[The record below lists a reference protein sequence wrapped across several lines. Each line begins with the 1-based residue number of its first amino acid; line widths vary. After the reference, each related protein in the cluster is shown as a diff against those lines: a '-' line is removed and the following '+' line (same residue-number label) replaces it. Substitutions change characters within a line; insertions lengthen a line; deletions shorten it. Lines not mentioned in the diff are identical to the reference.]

1 MEKVKY
7 IKIGNKQYKK
17 KNVILFFTGII
28 IIHIMLQVYIILKQ
42 DKVFKV
48 TPKTKEELIYL
59 IKEENTPLFLINTSK
74 ITDMS
79 WLFHGGIFVNYA
91 GIELWDVSNVENME
105 GMFYGAGRINADLSS
120 WDISKVKNM
129 QYMFAYTAH
138 ISKEKV
144 NNWKVSDDVK
154 YYGIFRGTKLENNPP
169 DWFKL
174 KNEFETKYYPESK
187 GALIR
192 MLKDEN
198 ILAGEIDVSKVDDA
212 AGALDNIKRYNKS
225 YLNEYEVL
233 LDMRKT
239 IGLSISQ
246 LKLLGYSVYSGYS
259 YQKERQIEHLENR
272 SREYDEKLL
281 NMRKKPFYEELQEP
295 KKLIHDDY
303 PGIEFWNVPDIDKI
317 LEKVNE

>member
-17 KNVILFFTGII
+17 KNVILFFTGVII
-28 IIHIMLQVYIILKQ
+28 TYIVLQIFMILNQ
-42 DKVFKV
+42 DKFFKA

-59 IKEENTPLFLINTSK
+59 IKEKNTPLFLINTSK

-79 WLFHGGIFVNYA
+79 WLFHGGIFVNYT
-91 GIELWDVSNVENME
+91 GLETWDVSNVENME
-105 GMFYGAGRINADLSS
+105 GMFYGAGIINADLSS

-129 QYMFAYTAH
+129 QYMFAYTTL

-154 YYGIFRGTKLENNPP
+154 YYGIFRGTKLEHTPP

-187 GALIR
+187 DELIR

-198 ILAGEIDVSKVDDA
+198 ILAGEIDVSKVNNA
-212 AGALDNIKRYNKS
+212 AEALDNIKRYNKS
-225 YLNEYEVL
+225 YLNEYDNL
-233 LDMRKT
+233 LSMWNT
-239 IGLSISQ
+239 IEMTIHEIQ
-246 LKLLGYSVYSGYS
+246 YSGYDS
-259 YQKERQIEHLENR
+259 QKELRIEYLKNM
-272 SREYDEKLL
+272 SREYEEKLL

-317 LEKVNE
+317 LEKVSEQYYFK

>member
-17 KNVILFFTGII
+17 KNVILFFTGVII
-28 IIHIMLQVYIILKQ
+28 IYIVLQFFMILNQ
-42 DKVFKV
+42 DKFFKA

-59 IKEENTPLFLINTSK
+59 IKEKNTPLFLINTSK

-79 WLFHGGIFVNYA
+79 WLFHGGVFVNYT
-91 GIELWDVSNVENME
+91 GIESWDVSNVENME
-105 GMFYGAGRINADLSS
+105 GMFYGAGIINADLSF

-129 QYMFAYTAH
+129 QYMFAYTTL

-154 YYGIFRGTKLENNPP
+154 YYGIFRGTKLEHTPP

-174 KNEFETKYYPESK
+174 KNEFEIKYYPESK
-187 GALIR
+187 EELIR

-198 ILAGEIDVSKVDDA
+198 ILAGEIDVSKVDNA
-212 AGALDNIKRYNKS
+212 ALALDNVKRYNKS
-225 YLNEYEVL
+225 YLNEYDNL
-233 LDMRKT
+233 LSMWNT
-239 IGLSISQ
+239 IEMTINEIQ
-246 LKLLGYSVYSGYS
+246 YSGYG
-259 YQKERQIEHLENR
+259 YQKELRIEYLKNM
-272 SREYDEKLL
+272 SREYEEKLL
-281 NMRKKPFYEELQEP
+281 NMHKKPFYEEIQEP
-295 KKLIHDDY
+295 KKLIHGDY

-317 LEKVNE
+317 LEKVSEQYYSE